1 MDIEKETK
9 AIIKS
14 MITELKQNIQ
24 GVWIEMSKKIYCISN
39 GDYENWSI
47 AYAFESE
54 EKRDKLY
61 KVLCA
66 TSNDYDK
73 YDLKLNDRDDKIS
86 QIKNVYYAKL
96 SQFDEDI
103 DIDFRVGYDYRE
115 EFNASID
122 IFSSQLYYITLPI
135 TEEEYNKKDKD
146 KYVKVLNDYKAKVKY
161 MIEVEGMSID
171 EVEEMLNK

>member
-1 MDIEKETK
+1 
-9 AIIKS
+9 
-14 MITELKQNIQ
+14 
-24 GVWIEMSKKIYCISN
+24 MSKKVYCISS
-39 GDYENWSI
+39 GEYSDWHI
-47 AYAFESE
+47 AYAFESK

-61 KVLCA
+61 EVLCA

-86 QIKNVYYAKL
+86 QIKNVYYAEV

-122 IFSSQLYYITLPI
+122 IFNSQLSYIKIPI
-135 TEEEYNKKDKD
+135 TEEEYNKRDED
-146 KYVKVLNDYKAKVKY
+146 KYIKIFNDYKAKVKH
-161 MIEVEGMSID
+161 MIEVEGMSGD
-171 EVEEMLNK
+171 EVEEVLNKC